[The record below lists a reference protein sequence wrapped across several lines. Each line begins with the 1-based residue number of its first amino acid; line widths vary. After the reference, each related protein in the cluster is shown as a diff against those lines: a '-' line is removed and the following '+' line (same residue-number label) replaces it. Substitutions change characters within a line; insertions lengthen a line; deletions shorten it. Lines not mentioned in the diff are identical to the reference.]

1 MAQNNPLTPAQQ
13 AVLNDGLRLVRD
25 QRRRALPV
33 TPDPASMWSTPFGLG
48 YFVGAVDGLC
58 QVHGA
63 PFDSMALA
71 VLGLVLED
79 TFGRDLSDVLRNRAL
94 DLLEANDPDF
104 NRGRPW
110 GGNEAVGF
118 ARAGHVPVGLVHLAE
133 GKEAR
138 MG

>member
-33 TPDPASMWSTPFGLG
+33 TPDPALTWSTPFGLG